1 MPCAFFAAY
10 APYRVAAPVVTP
22 SVDQATGFATFA
34 LSAWVFTTTATGWFA
49 DTVTAYCLLS
59 VRPGAPR
66 AMSSESGS
74 IGFARPGS
82 MVRGMTMVGPVPS
95 NVLKLA
101 VTDAVDDP
109 RFWMMNGVSKRPKN
123 FRVMLGR

>member
-1 MPCAFFAAY
+1 MVG
-10 APYRVAAPVVTP
+10 APLVMP
-22 SVDQATGFATFA
+22 SVDQATGLATFA
-34 LSAWVFTTTATGWFA
+34 LSACVFTTTATGWFEA
-49 DTVTAYCLLS
+49 TVTAYCLLS

-66 AMSSESGS
+66 VMLSESGS

-82 MVRGMTMVGPVPS
+82 IVRGITIVGPVPS
-95 NVLKLA
+95 NDLKLA

-123 FRVMLGR
+123 FRV